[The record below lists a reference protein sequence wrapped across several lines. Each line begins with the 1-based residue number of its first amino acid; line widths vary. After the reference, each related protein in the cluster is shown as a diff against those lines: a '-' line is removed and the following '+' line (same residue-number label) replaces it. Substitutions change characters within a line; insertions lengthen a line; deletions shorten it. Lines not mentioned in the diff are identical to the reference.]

1 MIQVTLLVIG
11 APMNEAA
18 PRLAFGI
25 GPDGTYT
32 RVGQTV
38 AFVLGLLTTFAFL
51 PLVVV
56 GAVLYTKA
64 EGVFP
69 ADAARARRL
78 VNWSWISITVPVVI
92 AVAAAAAVTVLRG

>member
-1 MIQVTLLVIG
+1 
-11 APMNEAA
+11 MN
-18 PRLAFGI
+18 RCLMHTQSSGGF
-25 GPDGTYT
+25 
-32 RVGQTV
+32 
-38 AFVLGLLTTFAFL
+38 
-51 PLVVV
+51 VV